1 MLGLVS
7 GTVDKSVFVQM
18 KLKHLGL
25 QILIQKNFEVTF

>member
-18 KLKHLGL
+18 KLKH
-25 QILIQKNFEVTF
+25 FEVANFNSKEL